1 MSDKQAFAPEDKLYR
16 PDVDYRLAT
25 KHLLRFL
32 LNAVLLTILCYCLFR
47 QVLSLFTPKHI
58 PLHLFLVIFSSWIVI
73 IFLYKLKRIMIFSI
87 RLYQRYASSETRL
100 HCCYEPSCSEYA
112 ILAISKFGVIKA
124 TIKTIKRLRKCKP
137 PFKVDYP

>member
-1 MSDKQAFAPEDKLYR
+1 MLDKQALAPEDRLYR

-25 KHLLRFL
+25 KHLLKL
-32 LNAVLLTILCYCLFR
+32 ILNAIILSVLCYCLLR
-47 QVLSLFTPKHI
+47 QVRSVFTSNLI
-58 PLHLFLVIFSSWIVI
+58 PLHLFLVIFCAWVVL
-73 IFLYKLKRIMIFSI
+73 IFLYKLKKIMIFCI

-112 ILAISKFGVIKA
+112 ILAIKKYGIIKA
-124 TIKTIKRLRKCKP
+124 SVKTIRRLRKCEP